1 MAAELERLRMEEK
14 RDTKM
19 RQQIRETRCLFMPVT
34 ELLLWKFF
42 FINVP
47 FYAEC
52 CDQIRTEHG
61 RKLRAMMCMSL

>member
-42 FINVP
+42 LLMYHFTRNVVTKLEQST
-47 FYAEC
+47 AENS
-52 CDQIRTEHG
+52 E
-61 RKLRAMMCMSL
+61 L